1 MNLTG
6 KAAIVTGA
14 SRGIG
19 REVALALAE
28 RGAAVVCA
36 ATNEALLA
44 ETVKA
49 VTENGG
55 KALAVRADV
64 SLAADADRL
73 AEETM
78 KAFGRIDILVN
89 NAGITRDNL
98 LLRMKEEE
106 WDRVMAVN
114 LKGCFN
120 CTKAVVRPMM
130 KQRAGKIVNVASVIG
145 LMGNAGQANYA
156 ASKAGIIAFTKS
168 AAKEFGS
175 RNLQINVVAPGF
187 VTTDMTAGLDEKVR
201 AKLLEG
207 VPLAR
212 LGTPRD
218 VANAVLFLSS
228 ALSDYVTGQV
238 VVVDG
243 GLHM

>member
-6 KAAIVTGA
+6 KVAIVTGA

-19 REVALALAE
+19 REIALLLAE
-28 RGAAVVCA
+28 RGAAVACA
-36 ATNEALLA
+36 ATNESLLA

-49 VTENGG
+49 IGDKGG
-55 KALAVRADV
+55 KALAVRVDV
-64 SLAADADRL
+64 ALPADAERL
-73 AEETM
+73 ADATL

-130 KQRAGKIVNVASVIG
+130 KQRAGKIINLSSVIG

-156 ASKAGIIAFTKS
+156 AAKAGILAFTKS

-175 RNLQINVVAPGF
+175 RNLQINAVAPGF
-187 VTTDMTAGLDEKVR
+187 ITTDMTAGLGEDVKKKMQEQI
-201 AKLLEG
+201 
-207 VPLAR
+207 PLGR

-218 VANAVLFLSS
+218 VANAVLFLASD
-228 ALSDYVTGQV
+228 LSDYVTGQV
-238 VVVDG
+238 VTVDG
-243 GLHM
+243 GMHM